1 MGISLCNVAT
11 YQPTVNVRRW
21 ADQTEWVL
29 DRGITGMNEKRI
41 LTMAVAAASSALLLP
56 AQGAMYL
63 NHQGTGETL
72 IFPFYSTESGNATL
86 INLANATLDYKAVK
100 VRVLEAQNSQEV
112 LDFNLYLSPEDHFSF
127 AISATDEGGGQLV
140 TRDNSCTVPAIP
152 ADGVAFRNSK
162 YADDKQET
170 DPADAADFDNTGIG
184 RTQTGYLEIIE
195 MGQLDPD
202 SAPIIDTVGLAG
214 PAMTAINAA
223 AAVTHGVDG
232 EPANCNILVD
242 AWSRADG
249 VDGVWLA
256 ESRTTDLTG
265 DAEFLPEWSGGGLYG
280 YATLINVPEGT
291 AVGYDA
297 IAIADH
303 VAADASG
310 SDMHY
315 KPGDIRPN
323 FGDSALDTAA
333 IVSVNGAAI
342 TVDFLGDYPSEA
354 TQRVQALNATMM
366 ASEIYN
372 DYVTDP
378 DIGAETDWLLTFPT
392 RAFHINGTEPIEPF
406 SQLWTGKSAC
416 EPSALNALDREES
429 TATTLPDEEEPDFS
443 PAPPTPPGPGP
454 KNSDVPLCYESTLVQ
469 FGTESATSTS
479 TITVGVNAF
488 LDASNGWATLS
499 LVPEALDST
508 LGQCDIDG
516 DLTTDAALKDPCD
529 RSINAGDAQ
538 LFGLPV
544 VGFAIQKYVNGGPG
558 ANYSMAAE
566 HKSCV
571 AGSGTTTNQC

>member
-1 MGISLCNVAT
+1 ML
-11 YQPTVNVRRW
+11 
-21 ADQTEWVL
+21 
-29 DRGITGMNEKRI
+29 
-41 LTMAVAAASSALLLP
+41 AVGVGAASGMVLPISAQ
-56 AQGAMYL
+56 AAMYL

-86 INLANATLDYKAVK
+86 INLVNPTPGYKAVK

-127 AISATDEGGGQLV
+127 AISATQEGGGQLV

-162 YADDKQET
+162 YADDKQDS
-170 DPADAADFDNTGIG
+170 DPVDAADFDNTGIA

-202 SAPIIDTVGLAG
+202 SAPIIDTAG
-214 PAMTAINAA
+214 PGDSATVAINAA
-223 AAVTHGVDG
+223 AAVTHGSDG
-232 EPANCNILVD
+232 IPANCDVLVK
-242 AWSRADG
+242 AWSRVDG
-249 VDGVWLA
+249 LDGVWLA
-256 ESRTTDLTG
+256 ESRTTELTG
-265 DAEFLPEWSGGGLYG
+265 DAEFLPDWSGGGLYG

-303 VAADASG
+303 VAVGASG

-315 KPGDIRPN
+315 APGDIRPN
-323 FGDSALDTAA
+323 FSDSALDTAA

-342 TVDFLGDYPSEA
+342 TLDFFGDYPSDA
-354 TQRVQALNATMM
+354 TQRVQALNATIM

-392 RAFHINGTEPIEPF
+392 RAFHINGTEPVEPF
-406 SQLWTGKSAC
+406 SQLWTGQSAC
-416 EPSALNALDREES
+416 EPSKLSALDREES
-429 TATTLPDEEEPDFS
+429 TATTRPDDEQPDFS

-454 KNSDVPLCYESTLVQ
+454 QNSDVPLCYESNLLQ
-469 FGTESATSTS
+469 FGTESAASTA
-479 TITVGVNAF
+479 TITVGVNAL
-488 LDASNGWATLS
+488 LDAKNGWAKLS
-499 LVPEALDST
+499 LAPETLDSI

-516 DLTTDAALKDPCD
+516 DITTDAALKDPCQ
-529 RSINAGDAQ
+529 RTINAGDAQ
-538 LFGLPV
+538 LQGLPV

-558 ANYSMAAE
+558 ANYSMATE

-571 AGSGTTTNQC
+571 AGSGTATNQC

>member
-1 MGISLCNVAT
+1 MAISLCNVAT
-11 YQPTVNVRRW
+11 YQRIANVRRW
-21 ADQTEWVL
+21 ADQTEWAL
-29 DRGITGMNEKRI
+29 DQGMTGMNEKRI
-41 LTMAVAAASSALLLP
+41 LAMAVGAASSALILP

-72 IFPFYSTESGNATL
+72 IFPLYSTESGNATL

-127 AISATDEGGGQLV
+127 AISATEEGGGQLV

-170 DPADAADFDNTGIG
+170 DPVDAADFDNTGIG

-202 SAPIIDTVGLAG
+202 SAPIIDTVGLAD
-214 PAMTAINAA
+214 PAIAAINAA

-232 EPANCNILVD
+232 EPANCNILVN

-265 DAEFLPEWSGGGLYG
+265 DAEFLPGWSGGGLYG

-406 SQLWTGKSAC
+406 SQLWTGQSAC
-416 EPSALNALDREES
+416 EPSALSALDREES
-429 TATTLPDEEEPDFS
+429 TATTLPDQEGPDFS

-469 FGTESATSTS
+469 FGRESAASTS

-516 DLTTDAALKDPCD
+516 DMTTDAALKDPCD

>member
-1 MGISLCNVAT
+1 M
-11 YQPTVNVRRW
+11 
-21 ADQTEWVL
+21 
-29 DRGITGMNEKRI
+29 TGMNEKRI
-41 LTMAVAAASSALLLP
+41 LAMAVGAASSALILP

-63 NHQGTGETL
+63 NHRGTGETL
-72 IFPFYSTESGNATL
+72 IFPLYSTESGNATL

-127 AISATDEGGGQLV
+127 AISATEEGGGQLV

-170 DPADAADFDNTGIG
+170 DPVDAADFDNTGIG

-202 SAPIIDTVGLAG
+202 SAPIIDTVGLAD
-214 PAMTAINAA
+214 PAIAAINAA

-342 TVDFLGDYPSEA
+342 TVDFFGDYPSEA

-406 SQLWTGKSAC
+406 SQLWTGESAC

-516 DLTTDAALKDPCD
+516 DLTADAALKDPCD

-544 VGFAIQKYVNGGPG
+544 VGFSIQKYVNGGPG

>member
-1 MGISLCNVAT
+1 ML
-11 YQPTVNVRRW
+11 
-21 ADQTEWVL
+21 
-29 DRGITGMNEKRI
+29 
-41 LTMAVAAASSALLLP
+41 AVGVGAASGMVLPISAQ
-56 AQGAMYL
+56 AAMYL

-72 IFPFYSTESGNATL
+72 IFPFYSSESGNATL
-86 INLANATLDYKAVK
+86 INLVNPTPGYKAVK

-127 AISATDEGGGQLV
+127 AISATQEGGGQLV

-152 ADGVAFRNSK
+152 ADGVAFRNLK
-162 YADDKQET
+162 YADDKQDS

-202 SAPIIDTVGLAG
+202 SAPIIDSAGLGDSATV
-214 PAMTAINAA
+214 AINAA
-223 AAVTHGVDG
+223 AAVTHGSDG
-232 EPANCNILVD
+232 IPANCDVLVK
-242 AWSRADG
+242 AWSRVDG

-256 ESRTTDLTG
+256 ESRTTELTG
-265 DAEFLPEWSGGGLYG
+265 DAEFLPDWSGGGLYG

-303 VAADASG
+303 VAVGASG

-315 KPGDIRPN
+315 APGDIRPN
-323 FGDSALDTAA
+323 FGDNALDTAA

-342 TVDFLGDYPSEA
+342 TLDFFGDYPSDA
-354 TQRVQALNATMM
+354 TQRVQALNATIM

-392 RAFHINGTEPIEPF
+392 RAFHINGTEPVEPF
-406 SQLWTGKSAC
+406 SQLWTGQSAC
-416 EPSALNALDREES
+416 EPSKLSALDREES
-429 TATTLPDEEEPDFS
+429 TATTRFDDEQPDFS

-454 KNSDVPLCYESTLVQ
+454 QNSDVPLCYESNLLQ
-469 FGTESATSTS
+469 FGTESAASTA

-488 LDASNGWATLS
+488 LDAKNGWAKLS
-499 LVPEALDST
+499 LAPETLDST
-508 LGQCDIDG
+508 LDQCDIDG
-516 DLTTDAALKDPCD
+516 DITTDAALKDPCQ
-529 RSINAGDAQ
+529 RTINAGDAQ
-538 LFGLPV
+538 LQGLPV

-558 ANYSMAAE
+558 ANYSMATE

>member
-1 MGISLCNVAT
+1 
-11 YQPTVNVRRW
+11 
-21 ADQTEWVL
+21 
-29 DRGITGMNEKRI
+29 
-41 LTMAVAAASSALLLP
+41 MAVGAASSTLLLP

-127 AISATDEGGGQLV
+127 AISATEEGGGQLV

-202 SAPIIDTVGLAG
+202 SAPIIDTVGLAD

-242 AWSRADG
+242 AWSRTDG

-265 DAEFLPEWSGGGLYG
+265 DAEFLPEWSGGGIYG

-315 KPGDIRPN
+315 QPGDIRPN

-406 SQLWTGKSAC
+406 SQLWTGESAC

-516 DLTTDAALKDPCD
+516 DLTADAALKDPCD

-544 VGFAIQKYVNGGPG
+544 VGFSIQKYVNGGPG

>member
-1 MGISLCNVAT
+1 
-11 YQPTVNVRRW
+11 
-21 ADQTEWVL
+21 
-29 DRGITGMNEKRI
+29 MNEKRI
-41 LTMAVAAASSALLLP
+41 LTMAVGAASSTLLLP

-127 AISATDEGGGQLV
+127 AISATEEGGGQLV

-202 SAPIIDTVGLAG
+202 SAPIIDTVGLAD

-242 AWSRADG
+242 AWSRTDG

-265 DAEFLPEWSGGGLYG
+265 DAEFLPEWSGGGIYG

-406 SQLWTGKSAC
+406 SQLWTGESAC

-516 DLTTDAALKDPCD
+516 DLTADAALKDPCD

>member
-1 MGISLCNVAT
+1 
-11 YQPTVNVRRW
+11 
-21 ADQTEWVL
+21 
-29 DRGITGMNEKRI
+29 MNEKRI
-41 LTMAVAAASSALLLP
+41 LTMAVGAASSTLLLP

-127 AISATDEGGGQLV
+127 AISATEEGGGQLV

-202 SAPIIDTVGLAG
+202 SAPIIDTVGLAD

-242 AWSRADG
+242 AWSRTDG

-265 DAEFLPEWSGGGLYG
+265 DAEFLPEWSGGGIYG

-406 SQLWTGKSAC
+406 SQLWTGESAC

-516 DLTTDAALKDPCD
+516 DLTADAALKDPCD

-544 VGFAIQKYVNGGPG
+544 VGFSIQKYVNGGPG

>member
-1 MGISLCNVAT
+1 
-11 YQPTVNVRRW
+11 
-21 ADQTEWVL
+21 
-29 DRGITGMNEKRI
+29 
-41 LTMAVAAASSALLLP
+41 MAVAAASSALLLP

-342 TVDFLGDYPSEA
+342 TVEFLGDYPSEA

>member
-1 MGISLCNVAT
+1 MGINLCNVAT
-11 YQPTVNVRRW
+11 YQRVANVRPCSNQTKW
-21 ADQTEWVL
+21 AL
-29 DRGITGMNEKRI
+29 DREMTGMNEKRI
-41 LTMAVAAASSALLLP
+41 LTMAVAAASSALVLP

-127 AISATDEGGGQLV
+127 AISATEEGGGQLV

-184 RTQTGYLEIIE
+184 RTQTGYLEVIE

-202 SAPIIDTVGLAG
+202 SAPIIDTVGLAD

-232 EPANCNILVD
+232 EPANCNILVN

-265 DAEFLPEWSGGGLYG
+265 DAEFLSDWSGGGLYG

-315 KPGDIRPN
+315 QPGDIRPN

-378 DIGAETDWLLTFPT
+378 DIGAQTDWLLTFPT

-406 SQLWTGKSAC
+406 SRLWTGESAC
-416 EPSALNALDREES
+416 EPGALNALDREES

-488 LDASNGWATLS
+488 LDASNGWAILS

-516 DLTTDAALKDPCD
+516 DMTADAALKDPCD

-571 AGSGTTTNQC
+571 VGSGTTANQC

>member
-1 MGISLCNVAT
+1 M
-11 YQPTVNVRRW
+11 
-21 ADQTEWVL
+21 
-29 DRGITGMNEKRI
+29 TGMNEKRI
-41 LTMAVAAASSALLLP
+41 LAMAVGAASSALILP

-63 NHQGTGETL
+63 NHRGTGETL
-72 IFPFYSTESGNATL
+72 IFPLYSTESGNATL
-86 INLANATLDYKAVK
+86 VNLANVTLDYKAVK

-127 AISATDEGGGQLV
+127 AISATEEGGGQLV

-202 SAPIIDTVGLAG
+202 SAPIIDTVGLAD
-214 PAMTAINAA
+214 PAMTAITAA

-242 AWSRADG
+242 AWSRTDG

-265 DAEFLPEWSGGGLYG
+265 DAEFLPEWSGGGIYG

-342 TVDFLGDYPSEA
+342 TVDFFGDYPSEA

-406 SQLWTGKSAC
+406 SQLWTGESAC

-516 DLTTDAALKDPCD
+516 DLTADAALKDPCD

-544 VGFAIQKYVNGGPG
+544 VGFSIQKYVNGGPG

>member
-1 MGISLCNVAT
+1 MGRSLCNVAT

-41 LTMAVAAASSALLLP
+41 LTMAVGAASTALLLP

-342 TVDFLGDYPSEA
+342 TVEFLGDYPSEA

-416 EPSALNALDREES
+416 EPSALSALDREES

>member
-1 MGISLCNVAT
+1 MDKRRILAVA
-11 YQPTVNVRRW
+11 VG
-21 ADQTEWVL
+21 AA
-29 DRGITGMNEKRI
+29 TGM
-41 LTMAVAAASSALLLP
+41 VLP
-56 AQGAMYL
+56 ASAHAAMYL

-72 IFPFYSTESGNATL
+72 IFPFYSAESGNATL
-86 INLANATLDYKAVK
+86 INLVNSTPGYKAVK

-127 AISATDEGGGQLV
+127 AISATQEGGGQLV

-152 ADGVAFRNSK
+152 TDGVAFRNSK
-162 YADDKQET
+162 YVDDKQDS
-170 DPADAADFDNTGIG
+170 DPADAADFDNTGLG

-202 SAPIIDTVGLAG
+202 SAPIIDTAGLAD
-214 PAMTAINAA
+214 PATVAINAA

-265 DAEFLPEWSGGGLYG
+265 DAEFLPGWSGGGLYG

-297 IAIADH
+297 VAIADH
-303 VAADASG
+303 VAVGASG

-315 KPGDIRPN
+315 APGDIRPN

-342 TVDFLGDYPSEA
+342 NVDFFDDYPSDA
-354 TQRVQALNATMM
+354 TQRVQALNATIM

-378 DIGAETDWLLTFPT
+378 SIGAETDWLLTFPT
-392 RAFHINGTEPIEPF
+392 RAFHINGTEPVEPF
-406 SQLWTGKSAC
+406 SQLWTGRSAC
-416 EPSALNALDREES
+416 EPSALNSLDREES

-454 KNSDVPLCYESTLVQ
+454 KNKDVPLCYESTLVQ
-469 FGTESATSTS
+469 FGTESAASTA

-488 LDASNGWATLS
+488 LDANNGWATLS
-499 LVPEALDST
+499 LAPEALDST
-508 LGQCDIDG
+508 LDQCDIDG
-516 DLTTDAALKDPCD
+516 DITTDAALKDPCE

-558 ANYSMAAE
+558 ANYSMATE

>member
-1 MGISLCNVAT
+1 M
-11 YQPTVNVRRW
+11 
-21 ADQTEWVL
+21 
-29 DRGITGMNEKRI
+29 TGMNEKRI
-41 LTMAVAAASSALLLP
+41 LTMAVGAASSTLLLP

-86 INLANATLDYKAVK
+86 VNLANATLDYKAVK

-112 LDFNLYLSPEDHFSF
+112 LDFNLYLSPQDHFSF
-127 AISATDEGGGQLV
+127 AISATEEGGGQLV

-202 SAPIIDTVGLAG
+202 SAPIIDTVGLAN

-265 DAEFLPEWSGGGLYG
+265 DAEFLPEWSGGGIYG

-342 TVDFLGDYPSEA
+342 TVDFFGDYPSEA

-406 SQLWTGKSAC
+406 SQLWTGESAC

-429 TATTLPDEEEPDFS
+429 TATTLPDEEAPDFS

-499 LVPEALDST
+499 LIPEALDST

-516 DLTTDAALKDPCD
+516 DLTADAALKDPCD